1 MASHHQ
7 NQLVA
12 RCIVGLADSARYAD
26 NRLAAAC
33 FAVVLAVSVAAVA
46 LAVAA
51 GFAEWLVAA
60 GPILL
65 AIAAVEP
72 ADHLAS
78 R

>member
-12 RCIVGLADSARYAD
+12 RCIVGLADSARFAD

-33 FAVVLAVSVAAVA
+33 FAVVLAGAVAVVA

-51 GFAEWLVAA
+51 GSAALPVVAVPNRYSA
-60 GPILL
+60 QFLG
-65 AIAAVEP
+65 
-72 ADHLAS
+72 S
-78 R
+78 